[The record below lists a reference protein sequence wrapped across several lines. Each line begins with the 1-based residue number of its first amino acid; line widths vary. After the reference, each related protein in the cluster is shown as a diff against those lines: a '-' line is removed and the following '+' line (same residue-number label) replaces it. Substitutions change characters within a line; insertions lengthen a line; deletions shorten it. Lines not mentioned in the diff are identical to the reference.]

1 MPINHKASMKMG
13 NAVLTPTADG
23 DQEMTYPSRNADGS
37 CWRMNH
43 LAKKTNLLG
52 KFIYKSERWS
62 NENDMRV
69 VDVKYDEYALIH
81 TKTKVYLVCHVL
93 YRGTDLSPSLLQK
106 FRQFSLDTGYPP
118 PKNGT
123 AHLYNPFV
131 KYVYVAQYFLIEV
144 WNVSDIVINLISLF
158 LQMSVLL

>member
-1 MPINHKASMKMG
+1 
-13 NAVLTPTADG
+13 
-23 DQEMTYPSRNADGS
+23 
-37 CWRMNH
+37 MNH

-52 KFIYKSERWS
+52 KLIYKSERWS

-81 TKTKVYLVCHVL
+81 TKTKGVSAVLTNLYVYLVCHVL

-118 PKNGT
+118 PKNDECP
-123 AHLYNPFV
+123 AV
-131 KYVYVAQYFLIEV
+131 KFHPCFLL
-144 WNVSDIVINLISLF
+144 SKRAPLISLHGIATRPVDPWQ
-158 LQMSVLL
+158 LWQP